1 VIPGDQDLA
10 EREGARHQDPVKVDR
25 AHRPFFS
32 ALRCSPAA
40 LMPRACDTP
49 CAPPYHTLLEDADP
63 VTDATLGGDTGLA
76 TLYDDHAK
84 YFLAWRAKADSM
96 PDLWAE
102 PDRNGVFQRANED
115 HSTVS
120 GSTLN
125 VLTAK
130 AAARADAHMN
140 DMIAYLKELDPAD
153 PVRVAW
159 DTATDGEKRRPA
171 GRSNVSG
178 RLSVRKHPWQ
188 Q

>member
-1 VIPGDQDLA
+1 MSWNTTQII
-10 EREGARHQDPVKVDR
+10 
-25 AHRPFFS
+25 
-32 ALRCSPAA
+32 SPATVRTLSKLAAGVEDRKLSSGIADAQRVLLQA
-40 LMPRACDTP
+40 LGVVLYTMI
-49 CAPPYHTLLEDADP
+49 EDADP

-153 PVRVAW
+153 PIRVAW

>member
-1 VIPGDQDLA
+1 MIAGAICGYVCGEGMQQQTVGAMSIETAWVVQGVIVWL
-10 EREGARHQDPVKVDR
+10 
-25 AHRPFFS
+25 
-32 ALRCSPAA
+32 
-40 LMPRACDTP
+40 T
-49 CAPPYHTLLEDADP
+49 T
-63 VTDATLGGDTGLA
+63 
-76 TLYDDHAK
+76 
-84 YFLAWRAKADSM
+84 
-96 PDLWAE
+96 
-102 PDRNGVFQRANED
+102 
-115 HSTVS
+115 
-120 GSTLN
+120 

-153 PVRVAW
+153 PIRVAW